1 MSISGVR
8 HARYYIAALGARL
21 ARPSWRAAPLAI
33 LHGAAIAIMAFTE
46 TTPAAITLFL
56 LTWGLLV
63 SFWLLLLRR
72 PMVAAALSLILIVAI
87 VVLSSFKHDIVWLT
101 VDFLDVML
109 IDFETIRF
117 LLTIYPDLQGIVAAL
132 LVVAVVLAVLLWRFD
147 PYRVGRRA
155 SVLGLATCCTGLI
168 ALSIAAPGDWWEVF
182 ARNNFV
188 SKFSRSAVA
197 AVEEIL
203 KHGMIEADAHAAG
216 QLPVAQ
222 AMTCNPAARLPH
234 VILVHDESS
243 VDIRIAP
250 NIKVPDGY
258 GSHFRS
264 FDGKARRLLVE
275 SYGGASWYSEFAVL
289 TGLSSRS
296 FGRFAYSLPRIAA
309 GRVKRGLP
317 LELRRCGY
325 RTYSFYSA
333 SAAFMSAKSFQM
345 SLGIEHFVDNREMG
359 TMQAEP
365 DSFYYDAAMTMLR
378 REHGSGPLFAF
389 VYLAANHF
397 PFMRSWHPD
406 LMPGWRDPGNT
417 PEVDEYLRRQAR
429 SMQDYQAFLDRL
441 NREFPGEPFLLIR
454 YGDHQPA
461 FPTFIMDLTL
471 DKAAIARR
479 MQAYD
484 PRYFTT
490 YYAVDTINYQPA
502 DLSTALETLDA
513 PYLPLVIQQIIGL
526 PLSSSFV
533 EQRRIFERCS
543 GIFYACAGGAEVRR
557 FNRLLLDSGQL
568 SRL

>member
-1 MSISGVR
+1 MSIPGAR
-8 HARYYIAALGARL
+8 HSRYYIAALGARL

-46 TTPAAITLFL
+46 TTPTSIALFL
-56 LTWGLLV
+56 LTWGILV

-72 PMVAAALSLILIVAI
+72 PAVAAALSLMLVVAI
-87 VVLSSFKHDIVWLT
+87 VVLSNFKYDIVYMT

-109 IDFETIRF
+109 IDFGTIRF
-117 LLTIYPDLQGIVAAL
+117 LLTIYPDLQIILTALLAAAAAL
-132 LVVAVVLAVLLWRFD
+132 AILLWRLD
-147 PYRVGRRA
+147 PYRVRRRA
-155 SVLGLATCCTGLI
+155 SALSLAACCAGLI
-168 ALSIAAPGDWWEVF
+168 ALSVAAPGDWWEVF
-182 ARNNFV
+182 AGDNFV

-197 AVEEIL
+197 AVEEFA
-203 KHGMIEADAHAAG
+203 KHGIIEADARAAG
-216 QLPVAQ
+216 GFPEAQ
-222 AMTCNPAARLPH
+222 AMACNPAAKLPH

-243 VDIRIAP
+243 VDIRMAP

-264 FDGKARRLLVE
+264 FDGKARHLLVE
-275 SYGGASWYSEFAVL
+275 SFGGASWYSEFAVL

-309 GRVKRGLP
+309 GRVNRGLP

-333 SAAFMSAKSFQM
+333 PAVFMSAQGFQM
-345 SLGIEHFVDNREMG
+345 STGIEHFLDNRAMG
-359 TMQAEP
+359 TTQGEP
-365 DSFYYDAAMTMLR
+365 DSFYYDAAMSMLR
-378 REHGSGPLFAF
+378 REHDSGPLFAF

-397 PFMRSWHPD
+397 PFTRSWQPD

-417 PEVDEYLRRQAR
+417 PAVDEYLRRQAR
-429 SMQDYQAFLDRL
+429 SVQDYQAFLDRL

-461 FPTFIMDLTL
+461 FPTFIMDPTL
-471 DKAAIARR
+471 DKTTVARR
-479 MQAYD
+479 MQAHD

-490 YYAVDTINYQPA
+490 YYAIDTISYQPA

-513 PYLPLVIQQIIGL
+513 PYIPLVIQQMIGL

>member
-1 MSISGVR
+1 MSIPDVR

-21 ARPSWRAAPLAI
+21 ARPSWRTAPLAI
-33 LHGAAIAIMAFTE
+33 LHGAAIAVIAFTE
-46 TTPAAITLFL
+46 TTPTSIALFL
-56 LTWGLLV
+56 LTWGILV

-72 PMVAAALSLILIVAI
+72 PAVAAALSLILVVAV
-87 VVLSSFKHDIVWLT
+87 VVLSSFKYDIVYMT

-109 IDFETIRF
+109 IDFGTIRF
-117 LLTIYPDLQGIVAAL
+117 LLTIYPDLRAIVVAL
-132 LVVAVVLAVLLWRFD
+132 LVVTVLLTVLLWRFD

-155 SVLGLATCCTGLI
+155 SALGLAACCAGLI
-168 ALSIAAPGDWWEVF
+168 ALSITAPGDWWEVF
-182 ARNNFV
+182 AGNNFV
-188 SKFSRSAVA
+188 SKFSRSTVA
-197 AVEEIL
+197 AVEEFL
-203 KHGMIEADAHAAG
+203 KHGLIEADAHAAG
-216 QLPVAQ
+216 GLPEAQ
-222 AMTCNPAARLPH
+222 AMPCNPAARLPH

-250 NIKVPDGY
+250 DIKVPQGY
-258 GSHFRS
+258 GTHFRS

-275 SYGGASWYSEFAVL
+275 SFGGASWYSEFAVL

-309 GRVKRGLP
+309 GRVNRGLP

-333 SAAFMSAKSFQM
+333 SSAFMSAKSFQM
-345 SLGIEHFVDNREMG
+345 STGIENFVDNRAMG
-359 TMQAEP
+359 TTQVEP
-365 DSFYYDAAMTMLR
+365 DSFYYDTAMTMLR

-397 PFMRSWHPD
+397 PFTRSWHPD

-417 PEVDEYLRRQAR
+417 PAVDEYLRRQAR
-429 SMQDYQAFLDRL
+429 SVQDYQTFLDRL
-441 NREFPGEPFLLIR
+441 KREFPGEPFLLIR

-461 FPTFIMDLTL
+461 FPTFVMDPAL
-471 DKAAIARR
+471 DKATIARR
-479 MQAYD
+479 MQAHD

-502 DLSTALETLDA
+502 DVSMALETLDA
-513 PYLPLVIQQIIGL
+513 PYIPLVIQQMIGL
-526 PLSSSFV
+526 PLSPSFV
-533 EQRRIFERCS
+533 EQRKIFERCS